1 MFELLEK
8 QHLMSIFG
16 ALSGLLLFQ
25 DGVFAN
31 SFCDRLFA
39 HIETDYDKI
48 TRSLHR
54 HRNSIDYHQNAFSA
68 QSIYKPFWPMFLNFR
83 KVFLRTVLVRPPIK
97 IRFNIKT
104 ICGSHTTDLNLSR
117 QVTFQVTDLTKSYF
131 IWIFPILA
139 MLSSMMKRPNSIPN

>member
-54 HRNSIDYHQNAFSA
+54 NENSKFMKNKTCTRGRGNRIPAVKSKIPGK
-68 QSIYKPFWPMFLNFR
+68 SFL
-83 KVFLRTVLVRPPIK
+83 KSESRT
-97 IRFNIKT
+97 
-104 ICGSHTTDLNLSR
+104 S
-117 QVTFQVTDLTKSYF
+117 VTFKLKFFTLDIYQWQLFGLSTVG
-131 IWIFPILA
+131 ILVV
-139 MLSSMMKRPNSIPN
+139 K

>member
-1 MFELLEK
+1 MSFMFIKWLSKDPLTFSENIRQSIELPISLSLRMANRALMFELLEK

-54 HRNSIDYHQNAFSA
+54 NENSKIYCSMNKTCIVWNRSNRKIAIK
-68 QSIYKPFWPMFLNFR
+68 SIWMLQIWQ
-83 KVFLRTVLVRPPIK
+83 KVLIE
-97 IRFNIKT
+97 
-104 ICGSHTTDLNLSR
+104 
-117 QVTFQVTDLTKSYF
+117 
-131 IWIFPILA
+131 ILE
-139 MLSSMMKRPNSIPN
+139 R

>member
-1 MFELLEK
+1 MANRALMFELLEK

-54 HRNSIDYHQNAFSA
+54 NENSKFMKKS
-68 QSIYKPFWPMFLNFR
+68 
-83 KVFLRTVLVRPPIK
+83 V
-97 IRFNIKT
+97 
-104 ICGSHTTDLNLSR
+104 CGDPERILNL
-117 QVTFQVTDLTKSYF
+117 FQVF
-131 IWIFPILA
+131 
-139 MLSSMMKRPNSIPN
+139 

>member
-1 MFELLEK
+1 MANRSLMFELLEK

-54 HRNSIDYHQNAFSA
+54 NENSDAFYFMCHAHVLLDGKKSLEGSDA
-68 QSIYKPFWPMFLNFR
+68 SPGQTIK
-83 KVFLRTVLVRPPIK
+83 KVE
-97 IRFNIKT
+97 
-104 ICGSHTTDLNLSR
+104 
-117 QVTFQVTDLTKSYF
+117 
-131 IWIFPILA
+131 
-139 MLSSMMKRPNSIPN
+139 